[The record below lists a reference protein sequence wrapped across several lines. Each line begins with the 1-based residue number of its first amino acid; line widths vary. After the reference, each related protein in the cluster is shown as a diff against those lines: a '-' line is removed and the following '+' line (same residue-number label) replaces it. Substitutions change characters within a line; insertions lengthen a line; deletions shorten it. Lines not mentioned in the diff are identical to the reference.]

1 LLLVNIDGHLFVSLI
16 PLRDVQCDGRIK
28 HKSAAL
34 NHLLCSFL
42 LETARVQA
50 STSNFVV
57 TLKEWRFVGV
67 VFADR
72 AGVTIDGAGEA
83 LRLRLLFFTIVA
95 EGRTSNVRS
104 ASRANML
111 QVISAK

>member
-1 LLLVNIDGHLFVSLI
+1 MLLVNIDGHLFVSLI
-16 PLRDVQCDGRIK
+16 PFRDVQYDGKIE

-95 EGRTSNVRS
+95 EGRN
-104 ASRANML
+104 
-111 QVISAK
+111 